1 MAKMTAVL
9 WPYLPGQKSVIVEE
23 VISNGRQ
30 IMFFN
35 KFSREFEFI
44 DSDFRK
50 VSSSLDDFEGM
61 ARGDELHILHT
72 GGNFIKDLT
81 SMLEKRNMKVI
92 EKKETY
98 T

>member
-1 MAKMTAVL
+1 MAKKVVL
-9 WPYLPGQKSVIVEE
+9 WTYLPGQKRVIVEE
-23 VISNGRQ
+23 TIANGRQ

-35 KFSREFEFI
+35 KYSKEFEFI

-50 VSSSLDDFEGM
+50 IGTSLDDFEGM
-61 ARGDELHILHT
+61 ISGDEIHILHT
-72 GGNFIKDLT
+72 GGHLVKDLAN
-81 SMLEKRNMKVI
+81 MLKKKNIRLI